1 MSSRNKTEL
10 KLCGFKLNRRRREM
24 TFNLK
29 IMFLIQD
36 WTILTGSWVGT
47 KALQEW
53 DWTTGKVIK
62 DIPFNYSGHDGAYL
76 YCAQYCDN
84 DVVIAGGSGTNS
96 VQAVNKVTGE
106 VSLTELIGNIND
118 LSPFTIF

>member
-1 MSSRNKTEL
+1 
-10 KLCGFKLNRRRREM
+10 
-24 TFNLK
+24 
-29 IMFLIQD
+29 
-36 WTILTGSWVGT
+36 
-47 KALQEW
+47 
-53 DWTTGKVIK
+53 VIK

-106 VSLTELIGNIND
+106 VSFTKLIGNIND
-118 LSPFTIF
+118 LSPFTIFKKKMQQKEGCYVREIYPFVPYTQLEVFLLFPLCNLQNEEIFRMHLICWREIS

>member
-1 MSSRNKTEL
+1 
-10 KLCGFKLNRRRREM
+10 
-24 TFNLK
+24 
-29 IMFLIQD
+29 MFLIQD

-62 DIPFNYSGHDGAYL
+62 EIPFNYSGHDGAYL

-96 VQAVNKVTGE
+96 IQAVNKVTGE
-106 VSLTELIGNIND
+106 VSLTKLIGNIND